1 MKKEYLI
8 YKLSDEVKNSCKI
21 PRDTFQKFGVKRGL
35 RNDDGTGV
43 LVGLTNIGNVVGYT
57 RDEEGNVRSCPG
69 RLYYRGYE
77 LNDLVEPLLKEGW
90 SFDFESN
97 ENYPQSYGSYLSAT
111 LVLLNKEVK
120 EEPKKAGRK
129 PKLQE

>member
-1 MKKEYLI
+1 MQKKTVEAYSLG
-8 YKLSDEVKNSCKI
+8 EFC
-21 PRDTFQKFGVKRGL
+21 T
-35 RNDDGTGV
+35 
-43 LVGLTNIGNVVGYT
+43 
-57 RDEEGNVRSCPG
+57 
-69 RLYYRGYE
+69 
-77 LNDLVEPLLKEGW
+77 LVEPLLKEGW

-111 LVLLNKEVK
+111 LVLSNQEVKQEEIK